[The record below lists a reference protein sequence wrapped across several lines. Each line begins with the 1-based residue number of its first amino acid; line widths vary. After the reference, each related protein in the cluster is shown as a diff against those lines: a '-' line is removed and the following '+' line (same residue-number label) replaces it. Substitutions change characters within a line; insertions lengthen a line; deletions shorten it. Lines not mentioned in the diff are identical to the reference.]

1 MSERRIDEM
10 VLLVQNW
17 LNDTY
22 TGRTGYN
29 PLDLGDENIKG
40 RTGWPTMYAL
50 TRALQIEL
58 NIGTP
63 SNSFGSGTLDAL
75 ANNGDIGIDKNN
87 SNENIVKIIQG
98 SLFCKG
104 YNAGGVTGTFGEK
117 TTAAVANMKR
127 DMGLLNPDGYITP
140 KVFKALLTMDAYV
153 IVGTETEEKIKIRE
167 IQQWLNNRY
176 INRQNFHFQPCD
188 GNYSRNTQ
196 KALVYAI
203 QYEEGLS
210 DSVANGNFGPTTK
223 EKLPT
228 LKLGSSDNSTQFVHL
243 LQAALVFNKRLVAF
257 TGIFNENTK
266 VNVVDFQAFTKL
278 SADGIVGKQTWAS
291 LLVSTGDAS
300 RKGTAC
306 DGISKITEER
316 AATLLAN
323 GYKTVG
329 RYLTNVAGSS
339 LNKKIQP
346 GEIDTILNSGLTI
359 FPIFQTYGGSS
370 SYFNNVQGVSD
381 ASAAYYAAREYGFK
395 KGTTI
400 YFAVDYDT
408 MDDEITNCIIPHF
421 KGINDRMR
429 ALGSYYKIGIYGTR
443 NVCIRVSDNGLAVTS
458 FLSDMSTGF
467 SGNLGFTLPE
477 NWAFDQIS
485 TISIGSGSGAIE
497 IDNNIQS
504 GLDLGVSTVDSGYT
518 KPTYLEDYYLQ
529 EEQKKAL
536 ISEVSSCVEN
546 ILNFWQDLKSVR
558 TPKESAA
565 LVYDYDDLIT
575 KLSNKYKIRKAL
587 IQTVFMWEASAEGAD
602 DILKDSMVINYYQ
615 YMRDLEYWNNLSLV
629 EQILVPMPTYPTLA
643 DSDGSTGYCQIFAK
657 TAIEAHNFAIDKG
670 IITGEKYDYSDW
682 HDVDE
687 VWTKLH
693 YDPEYCIS
701 SCALVLIHAASMV
714 GLNDNYYSYSE
725 EDNKK
730 VIARYNGTNDDA
742 TAYGKRNYAIYE
754 IFEKYNA
761 QVR

>member
-1 MSERRIDEM
+1 MSEVKIDEM
-10 VLLVQNW
+10 VLLVQEW

-29 PLDLGDENIKG
+29 PLDLENESIKG

-63 SNSFGSGTLDAL
+63 SDNFGSGTLAAL
-75 ANNGDIGIDKNN
+75 ANYGDIGIDKNN

-98 SLFCKG
+98 ALFCKG
-104 YNAGGVTGTFGEK
+104 YNAGGITGTFGEN
-117 TTAAVANMKR
+117 TTAAITSMKEN
-127 DMGLLNPDGYITP
+127 MGLINPNGYVTP

-153 IVGTETEEKIKIRE
+153 IVGTETEKKVKIRA

-176 INRQNFHFQPCD
+176 INRQNFYFQPCD

-203 QYEEGLS
+203 QFEEGLR
-210 DSVANGNFGPTTK
+210 DGVANGNFGPTTK
-223 EKLPT
+223 ANLPT
-228 LKLGSSDNSTQFVHL
+228 LRLGSADSSTQFVHL
-243 LQAALVFNKRLVAF
+243 LQAALVFNNRLVDF
-257 TGIFNENTK
+257 NGIFGEDTK
-266 VNVVDFQAFTKL
+266 EKVIDFQSFTKL
-278 SADGIVGKQTWAS
+278 SADGIAGKQTWAS
-291 LLVSTGDAS
+291 LLVSTGDPS

-306 DGISKITEER
+306 DCISEITAER

-323 GYKTVG
+323 GYRTVG
-329 RYLTNVAGSS
+329 RYLTNVEGSS

-346 GEIDTILNSGLTI
+346 GEIDTILNAGLTI
-359 FPIFQTYGGSS
+359 FPIFQTYGGSA
-370 SYFNNVQGVSD
+370 SYFNFVQGVAD
-381 ASAAYYAAREYGFK
+381 ASAAYYAAREHGFK
-395 KGTTI
+395 EGTTI

-408 MDDEITNCIIPHF
+408 MDNEITNCILPHF
-421 KGINDRMR
+421 RGINERMS
-429 ALGSYYKIGIYGTR
+429 AFGSYYKIGVYGTR
-443 NVCIRVSDNGLAVTS
+443 NVCMRVSDNGLAETS

-485 TISIGSGSGAIE
+485 TVSLGSGNGAIE
-497 IDNNIQS
+497 IDNDIQS
-504 GLDLGVSTVDSGYT
+504 GLDMGVSSVDSGYVR
-518 KPTYLEDYYLQ
+518 PTYLDDYYLHD
-529 EEQKKAL
+529 EQKEAL
-536 ISEVSSCVEN
+536 ISEVSSCVEEIMN
-546 ILNFWQDLKSVR
+546 GWQDFKSVR
-558 TPKESAA
+558 TTVEAA
-565 LVYDYDDLIT
+565 TLVYEYDDLIT
-575 KLSNKYKIRKAL
+575 ELSNKYKLRKAL

-602 DILKDSMVINYYQ
+602 DTLKDTMVVNYYQ
-615 YMRDLEYWNNLSLV
+615 YMRDKEYWDSLSV
-629 EQILVPMPTYPTLA
+629 IEQALVPMPTYPTLA
-643 DSDGSTGYCQIFAK
+643 DNDGSTGYCQIFAK
-657 TAIEAHNFAIDKG
+657 TAIEAHNYAIDQG

-687 VWTKLH
+687 VWSKLH
-693 YDPEYCIS
+693 GNPEYCIS

-714 GLNDNYYSYSE
+714 GLDDNYYAYDE

-730 VIARYNGTNDDA
+730 VIARYNGTNADA
-742 TAYGKRNYAIYE
+742 TAYGERNYAIYE
-754 IFEKYNA
+754 IYERYNS